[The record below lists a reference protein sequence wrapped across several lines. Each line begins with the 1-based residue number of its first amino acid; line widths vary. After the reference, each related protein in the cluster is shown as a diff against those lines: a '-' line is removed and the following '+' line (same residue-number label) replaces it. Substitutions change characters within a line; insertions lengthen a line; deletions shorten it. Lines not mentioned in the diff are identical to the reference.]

1 MGPPKESPVPLDFT
15 DRLNWLFEQY
25 PRIGSVAILVL
36 AKFAPAVLIPAF
48 GLVLTIPTSL
58 ALGAIEG
65 RASTV
70 VGQVA
75 LILVAGAYL
84 LTVWKVLALKG
95 WALHVGL
102 NGPGQWREVWLLWL
116 PALYALLN
124 LVNLLGKTLQAPIGW
139 TPWLQVVA
147 STVSVPL
154 IEESVFRCLILA
166 ILLNRFHRTHAE
178 VIGAVLFSS
187 MLFGLWHITTLWV
200 GVPWQHVLANIVYAT
215 LAGVGFCAVVLRTR
229 CVWLIMVAH
238 AGMVCTNLLPAVL
251 TRGDVVPAAA
261 LIDTPE
267 AAWRSAIISTLV
279 MIPLFLYGLW
289 LLRDI
294 GKLNLR
300 FHDSEGPEQSDWPT
314 IFKHHLSRG

>member
-1 MGPPKESPVPLDFT
+1 MFLSFA
-15 DRLNWLFEQY
+15 DRLSRLLKQH
-25 PRIGSVAILVL
+25 PRISSVGILVL

-48 GLVLTIPTSL
+48 GLVLTIVTSL
-58 ALGAIEG
+58 AFGVMKG
-65 RASTV
+65 RTNTI
-70 VGQVA
+70 VGQAA

-84 LTVWKVLALKG
+84 LTVWRVLSHSG
-95 WALHVGL
+95 WSSRVGL
-102 NGPGQWREVWLLWL
+102 TGPSQWREIWLLWL
-116 PALYALLN
+116 PAIYALLN
-124 LVNLLGKTLQAPIGW
+124 LVNLLGKTLHAPSDW
-139 TPWLQVVA
+139 MPWLGVAA

-166 ILLNRFHRTHAE
+166 ILLHRYHQTRTE

-187 MLFGLWHITTLWV
+187 ILFGIWHITTLWA
-200 GVPWQHVLANIVYAT
+200 GVPWQHVLANVVYAM

-229 CVWLIMVAH
+229 CIWLVMVAH

-251 TRGDVVPAAA
+251 TRGDIAPAAA
-261 LIDTPE
+261 LINTPE
-267 AAWRSAIISTLV
+267 AAWRSAILSTLA

-300 FHDSEGPEQSDWPT
+300 FPNSSGSVQSDSP
-314 IFKHHLSRG
+314 LSPSI

>member
-1 MGPPKESPVPLDFT
+1 VPLDFNN
-15 DRLNWLFEQY
+15 RLNRLFEQC
-25 PRIGSVAILVL
+25 PRISSVGILLL

-48 GLVLTIPTSL
+48 GLVLTIVTSL
-58 ALGAIEG
+58 ALGAMKG
-65 RASTV
+65 RGSTI
-70 VGQVA
+70 VGQAA

-84 LTVWKVLALKG
+84 LTVWKLLARRG
-95 WALHVGL
+95 WSSRVGL
-102 NGPGQWREVWLLWL
+102 NGVSQWREVWLLWL
-116 PALYALLN
+116 PAIYALLN
-124 LVNLLGKTLQAPIGW
+124 LVNLLGKKLQAPPDW
-139 TPWLQVVA
+139 TPWLQVAA

-238 AGMVCTNLLPAVL
+238 AGMVSTNLLPAVL
-251 TRGDVVPAAA
+251 TRGDVAPAAA
-261 LIDTPE
+261 LISTAE
-267 AAWRSAIISTLV
+267 AAWRSAIVSTLV
-279 MIPLFLYGLW
+279 MIPLFSYGLW

-300 FHDSEGPEQSDWPT
+300 FPESKGSEQSESP
-314 IFKHHLSRG
+314 LSSSII